1 MGKAITEEVLLRME
15 EEAIHEMLHYHEKTG
30 KQKIKD
36 TVKRAAGR
44 YVAPKDLIFWPTAM
58 IANCLTEW
66 EMGGVLMN
74 EKTFTNEKSFTDE
87 KALSAVKAYFDRWID
102 AGMPI
107 FYIDD
112 TLAGVSLVDL
122 YAATGEEKYKA
133 GADKMAEYL
142 FRLERE
148 EADSNGSIPYRP
160 SQKNGYVF
168 ADGVGM
174 VSSFLVKYG
183 AAFDH
188 AHSVELGLLQ
198 MRNMFRFG
206 MDEKT
211 GLPYHGFRR
220 GKNTSCN
227 AQYDAECVTKYGIIG
242 WGRAVGWLLMGL
254 ARSLRSLEKCLAEGK
269 KGAIADVCR
278 AGYEECGREYRQ
290 LLAAAAPYQK
300 ENGAFTWQ
308 LQAAEGPEDSSATAM
323 IAYAACMGRP
333 CGRAGAENE
342 NTDANAYRGTDVW
355 EGTEELADRAAAYLA
370 GCEKDGKI
378 YHCLAECMGFA
389 EYPQVYGAYPWS
401 LGPGL
406 GVLRKKG
413 V

>member
-1 MGKAITEEVLLRME
+1 MGKAITEEVLRRME
-15 EEAIHEMLHYHEKTG
+15 EEAIYEMLHYHEKTS

-66 EMGGVLMN
+66 EMAGVLVDEKLFTN
-74 EKTFTNEKSFTDE
+74 EKTFTNE

-148 EADSNGSIPYRP
+148 EADGNGSIPYRP

-174 VSSFLVKYG
+174 VCSFLVKYG
-183 AAFDH
+183 TAFDN

-198 MRNMFRFG
+198 MRNMFLFG

-211 GLPYHGFRR
+211 GLPYHGFQR
-220 GKNTSCN
+220 N
-227 AQYDAECVTKYGIIG
+227 TKYGIIG

-254 ARSLRSLEKCLAEGK
+254 ARSLRSLEKYLAEGK
-269 KGAIADVCR
+269 KGDSADACR
-278 AGYEECGREYRQ
+278 AGYEECRRKYWQ
-290 LLAAAAPYQK
+290 LLEAAAPYQK

-308 LQAAEGPEDSSATAM
+308 LQAVEGPEDSSATAM
-323 IAYAACMGRP
+323 IAYAALMGMS
-333 CGRAGAENE
+333 CGRAQIDPANEKEDTNGNGHRGTGAWSGAEK
-342 NTDANAYRGTDVW
+342 
-355 EGTEELADRAAAYLA
+355 LAGRAAAYLA

>member
-1 MGKAITEEVLLRME
+1 MVTADILRRME
-15 EEAIHEMLHYHEKTG
+15 EEAIYEMLHYHEKSG

-36 TVKRAAGR
+36 AVKRAAGR

-58 IANCLTEW
+58 ITNCLTEW
-66 EMGGVLMN
+66 KMGGVPVS
-74 EKTFTNEKSFTDE
+74 EKAFTNEKISPDE
-87 KALSAVKAYFDRWID
+87 KALSAVKSYFHRWID

-142 FRLERE
+142 FRLEKE
-148 EADSNGSIPYRP
+148 EADGNGSIPYRP

-174 VSSFLVKYG
+174 VCSFLVKYG
-183 AAFDH
+183 AAFGN

-198 MRNMFRFG
+198 MRNMFLFG
-206 MDEKT
+206 MDEIT
-211 GLPYHGFRR
+211 GLPYHGFQ
-220 GKNTSCN
+220 GS
-227 AQYDAECVTKYGIIG
+227 TKYGIIG

-254 ARSLRSLEKCLAEGK
+254 ARCLGSLKKCLEEEK
-269 KGAIADVCR
+269 TGAFADICR
-278 AGYEECGREYRQ
+278 AGYEECGREYQQ
-290 LLAAAAPYQK
+290 LLEAVMPYQK
-300 ENGAFTWQ
+300 ENGAFPWQ

-323 IAYAACMGRP
+323 IAYAVLMGRNAWK
-333 CGRAGAENE
+333 G
-342 NTDANAYRGTDVW
+342 NTDAKDP
-355 EGTEELADRAAAYLA
+355 TETENWKNTEKLVGRAASYLA

-378 YHCLAECMGFA
+378 HHCLAECIGFA

>member
-1 MGKAITEEVLLRME
+1 MGKAITEEVLRRME
-15 EEAIHEMLHYHEKTG
+15 EEAVYEMLHYHEKTG

-66 EMGGVLMN
+66 ETGGVLMDGKRSGN
-74 EKTFTNEKSFTDE
+74 K

-142 FRLERE
+142 FRLGRE
-148 EADSNGSIPYRP
+148 EADENGSIPYRP
-160 SQKNGYVF
+160 SQKNGYIF

-174 VSSFLVKYG
+174 ACSFLVKYG
-183 AAFDH
+183 TAFDNV
-188 AHSVELGLLQ
+188 HSVELGLLQ
-198 MRNMFRFG
+198 MRNMFLFG

-211 GLPYHGFRR
+211 GLPYHGFQY
-220 GKNTSCN
+220 GKNAGSNRACG
-227 AQYDAECVTKYGIIG
+227 TKYGIIG

-254 ARSLRSLEKCLAEGK
+254 ARSLGNLEKCRAEEKNGDLA
-269 KGAIADVCR
+269 DMCR
-278 AGYEECGREYRQ
+278 AGYEECRREYWQ

-308 LQAAEGPEDSSATAM
+308 LQALEGPEDSSATAM
-323 IAYAACMGRP
+323 IAYAVLMGMQ
-333 CGRAGAENE
+333 CGQTGTGPMDKKEDANGNGHRGCGAWKGAEE
-342 NTDANAYRGTDVW
+342 L
-355 EGTEELADRAAAYLA
+355 EGRAAAYLA

>member
-1 MGKAITEEVLLRME
+1 MGKAITEEVLRRME
-15 EEAIHEMLHYHEKTG
+15 EEAIYEMLHYHEKTS

-66 EMGGVLMN
+66 EMGGVLVDEKLFTN
-74 EKTFTNEKSFTDE
+74 EKTFTNE

-107 FYIDD
+107 YYIDD

-148 EADSNGSIPYRP
+148 EADGNGSIPYRP

-174 VSSFLVKYG
+174 VCSFLVKYG
-183 AAFDH
+183 TAFDN

-198 MRNMFRFG
+198 MRNMFLFG

-211 GLPYHGFRR
+211 GLPYHGFQR
-220 GKNTSCN
+220 N
-227 AQYDAECVTKYGIIG
+227 TKYGIIG
-242 WGRAVGWLLMGL
+242 WGRAVGWLIMGVS
-254 ARSLRSLEKCLAEGK
+254 RSAGCLKKYLTEKKE
-269 KGAIADVCR
+269 KGNGEMSGICQ
-278 AGYEECGREYRQ
+278 AGYEECCMEYRQ
-290 LLAAAAPYQK
+290 LLETVKPYQK

-308 LQAAEGPEDSSATAM
+308 LGAMEGPEDSSATAM
-323 IAYAACMGRP
+323 IAYAALMWMRQEGD
-333 CGRAGAENE
+333 GKEN
-342 NTDANAYRGTDVW
+342 R
-355 EGTEELADRAAAYLA
+355 ELVEKAASYLA
-370 GCEKDGKI
+370 GCEKDGKV
-378 YHCLAECMGFA
+378 YRCLAECMGFA